1 MNMTFEAM
9 YQAQYEKL
17 YTLAFRMTGNKE
29 DAEDVLQTAFLNAY
43 KAFDRFRHD
52 SAVSTWLYRI
62 VMNVAKKYAQ
72 ESRKL
77 PVEEYAEEHQISQA
91 DVYNYI
97 NRFGQVEDD
106 VLTNRIRET
115 CLQMFMNCMPSKYR
129 AVYTLRIMLDFS
141 VQETAE
147 ILDIRENT
155 VKVNLHRARAII
167 KDHFAGRCSLIQ
179 PGALC
184 DCRSYAKF
192 CLETKKTKL
201 LLDIETV
208 RNKEQ
213 AAVDEFCSEMR
224 EILQIEELY
233 NTRIIP
239 RDYSEFLTRI
249 KTIRQEKHLKL
260 LEYE

>member
-1 MNMTFEAM
+1 MKTKFAAV
-9 YQAQYEKL
+9 YQTQYDKL

-43 KAFDRFRHD
+43 QAFDSFRQD

-62 VMNVAKKYAQ
+62 VMNVAKKYTQ
-72 ESRKL
+72 ELRKL
-77 PVEEYAEEHQISQA
+77 PVEKYAEEHQISQA
-91 DVYNYI
+91 DVYAYI
-97 NRFGQVEDD
+97 NRFGQIEDD
-106 VLTNRIRET
+106 VLTNCTRET
-115 CLQMFMNCMPSKYR
+115 CLQMFMNCMPPKYR
-129 AVYTLRIMLDFS
+129 AVYTLRIILDFS

-155 VKVNLHRARAII
+155 VKVNLHRARNII
-167 KDHFAGRCSLIQ
+167 KDHFMGRCSLIQ

-184 DCRSYAKF
+184 DCRSYAKYL
-192 CLETKKTKL
+192 LETKRTRF

-213 AAVDEFCSEMR
+213 VAVAKFCNEMR

-239 RDYSEFLTRI
+239 LDYAEFLARI
-249 KTIRQEKHLKL
+249 KTIRQEKHLKI

>member
-1 MNMTFEAM
+1 MNTTFEAV

-17 YTLAFRMTGNKE
+17 YTLAFRMTGSKE

-97 NRFGQVEDD
+97 NRFGQVEDE
-106 VLTNRIRET
+106 VLTNRTRET

-129 AVYTLRIMLDFS
+129 AVYTLRIILDFS

-147 ILDIRENT
+147 ILDIKENT
-155 VKVNLHRARAII
+155 VKVNLYRARNII
-167 KDHFAGRCSLIQ
+167 KTHFAGRCSLIQ

-192 CLETKKTKL
+192 LFETKRIRL

-213 AAVDEFCSEMR
+213 AATEEFRSEMR
-224 EILQIEELY
+224 EILQIEKLY

-239 RDYSEFLTRI
+239 LDYAEFLTRI
-249 KTIRQEKHLKL
+249 KKIRKEKRLKI
-260 LEYE
+260 LEYD